1 MLGRGTHRA
10 VWRFCDRC
18 HSAAARHKGLAAQAT
33 FPRHLG
39 CDVCGFSDG
48 GVDPTWCVLHG
59 FFLMS
64 VFLLDKV
71 KMTLQS
77 GMSLADCSY
86 FLKSCDGS
94 QSDCGAR
101 IARRPYG
108 FRA

>member
-1 MLGRGTHRA
+1 MRFGASAIAATARRLAIKAWRRKPRSQGIFDVTFADSAMAEFIQRG
-10 VWRFCDRC
+10 
-18 HSAAARHKGLAAQAT
+18 
-33 FPRHLG
+33 
-39 CDVCGFSDG
+39 
-48 GVDPTWCVLHG
+48 G